1 MYLIKL
7 CEFTDA
13 LLFNN
18 YIGEGT
24 GLETKSAVQMVGIYY
39 RMSSRA
45 LQQGN
50 QQLFM
55 HIMKKC
61 MVYRNLDV
69 AVFENLEYFL
79 WYEDEPVFLMQKSF
93 HGVFRGYTS
102 FLAYKISIQD
112 VYSRASQLMSLFIK
126 KQCKIYEHGMILH
139 IVCGDRDMDSNL
151 CSSSI
156 RILLRYACFLALYG
170 LCSADYSVWFIN
182 PFVKLSA
189 DKAGIILNQIN
200 ETHKLNNRIVL
211 LYSER
216 YASNLHH
223 VL

>member
-7 CEFTDA
+7 CEFIDA
-13 LLFNN
+13 
-18 YIGEGT
+18 
-24 GLETKSAVQMVGIYY
+24 
-39 RMSSRA
+39 RMSMMV
-45 LQQGN
+45 LGKEQDGIQN
-50 QQLFM
+50 QLCRWWIFITGCLPGHCNREINSM

-61 MVYRNLDV
+61 MVYRNLNV

-93 HGVFRGYTS
+93 HEVFRGYTS
-102 FLAYKISIQD
+102 FLAYKITIQD

-156 RILLRYACFLALYG
+156 RILLRYACFLALYE
-170 LCSADYSVWFIN
+170 LCSAEHSVWFIN

-189 DKAGIILNQIN
+189 DQAGIVLNQIN

-216 YASNLHH
+216 YASNLHR